1 MEQQNAVEKKE
12 KDCLCEDRPFIER
25 TFEKALWASRL
36 FVLIAVIP
44 SLCASFALFI
54 IGTNKIFKV
63 FIKTMQNFM
72 NYDADYYK
80 YAIGNIITAVDIY
93 LIATV
98 MIIFS
103 LGLYELYISKLE
115 PAETSDNVKIL
126 NIKSLEDLKTKL
138 AKVVLMVLIVT
149 FFKYAQRVAYSTPM
163 DLLIFGAAILTIA
176 LTVYFTGKH
185 AK

>member
-1 MEQQNAVEKKE
+1 MEGKGTETKE
-12 KDCLCEDRPFIER
+12 KDCLCEDRPFLER

-36 FVLIAVIP
+36 LVLIAVIP

-63 FIKTMQNFM
+63 FVKTMENFM
-72 NYDADYYK
+72 DYDANYYK

-103 LGLYELYISKLE
+103 LGLYELYVSKLE
-115 PAETSDNVKIL
+115 PAEVSDNVKIL

-163 DLLIFGAAILTIA
+163 DLLVFGGAILTIA